1 MNLEYFPQ
9 FFRINYP
16 KVEATKEEIT
26 NIGNEFKKYLIQT
39 FKGKEDKLENIWNI
53 DPLNII
59 PNRFHQLK
67 TNGYEPALIIHFGLF
82 VEKIKKE
89 SNEEK

>member
-9 FFRINYP
+9 FFKINYP

-26 NIGNEFKKYLIQT
+26 EIGIEFKKYLLET
-39 FKGKEDKLENIWNI
+39 FKGKEYKLESIWNI
-53 DPLNII
+53 DPRNVIMNLHH
-59 PNRFHQLK
+59 PFR
-67 TNGYEPALIIHFGLF
+67 TNGYDSVLIVHFGLF

-89 SNEEK
+89 AI